1 MIVIHNS
8 LTGRKEKLEPIDPG
22 HVRMYVCG
30 MTVYDYCHLGHA
42 RAQLVFDVVARYL
55 RWRGY
60 RVTYVRNITDIDDK
74 IIRRAAENHETV
86 DQLTG
91 RFIDFMHEDFD
102 ALGMDRPDLEP
113 RATEHMEEIIR
124 MIEALIDKGH
134 AYAGANGDVYY
145 RVASFPDYGRLS
157 GKRPDELRVGARVGV
172 DEAKEDPLDFALWKA
187 AKPGEPSWDSPWG
200 GGRPGWHIECSAMST
215 SALGN
220 HFDIHGGGMDLKF
233 PHHENEIAQSCGA
246 THEPFVN
253 IWMHNGFV
261 QVADEKMS
269 KSLGNFFTIREILK
283 QHRAEVVRYF
293 VLSRHYRSPL
303 NYTEDDL
310 LQTRG
315 ALDRLYTALR
325 GVTAGGEPDEDS
337 LDRFRRVMDD
347 DFNSAEGL
355 AAMQECASALNRAK
369 AAGDERRAGEL
380 AAALREMGDVTGLL
394 RDDPES
400 WFKRVD
406 ATPGPEG
413 ASAGEPV
420 GAAALSDEQ
429 IEGLIRARK
438 EARESKDWAEADRI
452 RDELS
457 AAGVILEDGPT
468 GTIWRRG

>member
-1 MIVIHNS
+1 
-8 LTGRKEKLEPIDPG
+8 
-22 HVRMYVCG
+22 
-30 MTVYDYCHLGHA
+30 
-42 RAQLVFDVVARYL
+42 
-55 RWRGY
+55 
-60 RVTYVRNITDIDDK
+60 
-74 IIRRAAENHETV
+74 
-86 DQLTG
+86 
-91 RFIDFMHEDFD
+91 
-102 ALGMDRPDLEP
+102 
-113 RATEHMEEIIR
+113 
-124 MIEALIDKGH
+124 
-134 AYAGANGDVYY
+134 
-145 RVASFPDYGRLS
+145 
-157 GKRPDELRVGARVGV
+157 
-172 DEAKEDPLDFALWKA
+172 
-187 AKPGEPSWDSPWG
+187 
-200 GGRPGWHIECSAMST
+200 MST

-315 ALDRLYTALR
+315 ALDRLYNALR
-325 GVTAGGEPDEDS
+325 GVTADGEPDEDS
-337 LDRFRRVMDD
+337 LGRFRRVMDD

-369 AAGDERRAGEL
+369 AAADERRAGEL
-380 AAALREMGDVTGLL
+380 AAALREMGDVMGLL

-400 WFKRVD
+400 WFKRAD
-406 ATPGPEG
+406 LTSGPEG

-420 GAAALSDEQ
+420 GAAALSDAQ
-429 IEGLIRARK
+429 IEQLIRARK
-438 EARESKDWAEADRI
+438 EARENKDWAEADRI

-457 AAGVILEDGPT
+457 AAGVILEDGPA
-468 GTIWRRG
+468 GTIWRRS